1 MGLLQTTK
9 TMNSKI
15 NDQQNGK
22 ATYKTRDNIF
32 KPYI

>member
-15 NDQQNGK
+15 NDLNERQPIKLG
-22 ATYKTRDNIF
+22 DNIF